1 MNEYEYLND
10 TIARE
15 TAYEEGYDAGKQ
27 AAAEEIFTDIESA
40 LRLSKTTH
48 VGQQFYGLVLETCIN
63 NIKKKYG
70 VK

>member
-1 MNEYEYLND
+1 MDMNQ
-10 TIARE
+10 IAVE
-15 TAYEEGYDAGKQ
+15 IAYADGFDAGKL
-27 AAAEEIFTDIESA
+27 AAAEQIFADIESA
-40 LRLSKTTH
+40 MRLSKTTH

>member
-1 MNEYEYLND
+1 MGNWLTDAVALEVEYD
-10 TIARE
+10 K
-15 TAYEEGYDAGKQ
+15 GYSAGKL
-27 AAAEEIFTDIESA
+27 AAAEQIFADIESA

-48 VGQQFYGLVLETCIN
+48 VGQQFYGLVLETCVN